1 MDPFLLST
9 LSPYFLTFLS
19 FDILNKK
26 SFSDSFFIH
35 FFYLTTIF
43 IGLKSVIWL
52 PKIGIILKSIAE
64 NTGFF
69 IKTGF
74 FKVFGFSLLG
84 EVFLFRFWMFR
95 RQLRDWFVIEKLFFE
110 LKRWSSPLIFWIFAD
125 IEIQAYICSLIDHHP
140 CFCKKNFHL
149 ISVCLNRNSLGFFD
163 FLCAWSLSW
172 SCVST

>member
-1 MDPFLLST
+1 MDSLLLST

-43 IGLKSVIWL
+43 IGLKSAIWL
-52 PKIGIILKSIAE
+52 PKIGIILKSIAKD
-64 NTGFF
+64 TGFF
-69 IKTGF
+69 FKTGF
-74 FKVFGFSLLG
+74 FKVFRFSLLG
-84 EVFLFRFWMFR
+84 EVFLLGFWMFR
-95 RQLRDWFVIEKLFFE
+95 RQLRNRFVIKKLFFE
-110 LKRWSSPLIFWIFAD
+110 LKRRSSSLVFRIFVD
-125 IEIQAYICSLIDHHP
+125 IEIETYTCCVINHHS
-140 CFCKKNFHL
+140 CLCKENFHL
-149 ISVCLNRNSLGFFD
+149 ITVCLNRHGLSFFD